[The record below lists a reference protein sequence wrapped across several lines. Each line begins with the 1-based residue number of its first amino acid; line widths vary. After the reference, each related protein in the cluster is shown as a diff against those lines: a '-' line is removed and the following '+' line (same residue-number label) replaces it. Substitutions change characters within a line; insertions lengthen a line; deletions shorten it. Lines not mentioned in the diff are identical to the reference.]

1 MSAPATRVSH
11 PDADCTVSAADR
23 ALAIGTGL
31 APQEAEPRRT
41 RPAAQGEDPAMSSTR
56 RPAFATPSRA
66 PGRTS
71 GLTLTPILTLACALA
86 LALAL
91 AGAASAQTVTVTTV
105 DDVVDF
111 AAPKTVAQLPGPD
124 GRVSFRE
131 ACTAAN
137 NTPGPQ
143 TIAFAIPASEWWL
156 MSTIAL
162 LRQEHGIFLLS
173 DDATTVDFTTQTDFT
188 GDTNPNGREVGIYG
202 LEPNAWGVAS
212 IYVTGDGC
220 TIEGLDRVMQRGHAV
235 QLVGNDNR
243 VIGCT
248 ISGPLHSAVYITGG
262 FGGAPA
268 TGNVVGGTGPG
279 EGNVLSAGGD
289 GVRIDAPAAGNVV
302 IGNRLGGTYH
312 GVQVRGSQYTTTAD
326 GNRIGGPTPAERNVI
341 AGAGKYGEEGFPDG
355 SQVNVEWAVGT
366 VIEGNHIGTT
376 ADGMAAAGGK
386 GPVGIE
392 LRTNAAGTIV
402 RGNLISGIVVQGVN
416 HYAGQTFGT
425 GIVLGNGSEGSIVQ
439 GNRIGTDAT
448 GQGPLPNLDG
458 VTDFAWLWADP
469 AAGARIGGTEPGQAN
484 TIAFNQRAGVQ
495 LATQVSGV
503 TLSGNSIHSNGLLG
517 IDLLPAGPTPNDP
530 LDADT
535 GPNGLQN
542 RPLLL
547 SATIAPGGGPAGAE
561 VAGELD
567 SLPGQTFVVECF
579 ANAACDASGSG
590 EGETFLGSVQVAT
603 DGAGHAAFAAQ
614 LPEVAAGSW
623 LTATATHVATGNTSE
638 FSACLQAGEGP
649 WTDLGFAKA
658 GTNGVPHLAGS
669 GPLTA
674 GTANALLLTDA
685 APSTPATLVLGFS
698 MLGAPFRDGTLVP
711 LPQFL
716 VPLATD
722 AAGSATLPFAWPAG
736 VPSGTVLYL
745 QDWIQDAG
753 ASYGLSASNGL
764 MAATP

>member
-1 MSAPATRVSH
+1 VKRRPILRLYAVALPVLTLVRRRAPHAASPAAAAGPRALIALAALLALGGAAPA
-11 PDADCTVSAADR
+11 A
-23 ALAIGTGL
+23 
-31 APQEAEPRRT
+31 
-41 RPAAQGEDPAMSSTR
+41 
-56 RPAFATPSRA
+56 
-66 PGRTS
+66 
-71 GLTLTPILTLACALA
+71 
-86 LALAL
+86 
-91 AGAASAQTVTVTTV
+91 AQTVTVTTV

-131 ACTAAN
+131 ACTAVN

-143 TIAFAIPASEWWL
+143 TIGFAIPASEWWL

-162 LRQEHGIFLLS
+162 LRQEDGIFLLS
-173 DDATTVDFTTQTDFT
+173 DDGTTVDFTTQTAVT

-220 TIEGLDRVMQRGHAV
+220 TIVGLDRVMQRGHAV

-248 ISGPLHSAVYITGG
+248 ISGPLHSAVYVTGG

-268 TGNVVGGTGPG
+268 TGNVVGGTAPG

-302 IGNRLGGTYH
+302 IGNRLSGTYH

-366 VIEGNHIGTT
+366 VIDGNYIGTT
-376 ADGMAAAGGK
+376 ADGMASAGGK

-392 LRTNAAGTIV
+392 LRSNASGTIV
-402 RGNLISGIVVQGVN
+402 RGNLIGGIVVQGVN

-425 GIVLGNGSEGSIVQ
+425 GIVLGNGSQGSIVQ

-448 GQGPLPNLDG
+448 GQGALPNLYG

-469 AAGARIGGTEPGQAN
+469 AAGALIGGTEPGQAN
-484 TIAFNQRAGVQ
+484 TIAFNLRAGVQ

-503 TLSGNSIHSNGLLG
+503 TLSGNSIHDNGLLG

-530 LDADT
+530 LDADA

-542 RPLLL
+542 RPVLL
-547 SATIAPGGGPAGAE
+547 STTIVPDVPGGGPAGTE
-561 VAGELD
+561 VAGKLD
-567 SLPGQTFVVECF
+567 SLPGQAFVVECF
-579 ANAACDASGSG
+579 ANAACDASGAG

-603 DGAGHAAFAAQ
+603 DGSGHAAFAAQ
-614 LPEVAAGSW
+614 LPQVAAGSW

-638 FSACLQAGEGP
+638 FSACLQAGDGA

-669 GPLTA
+669 GALTA
-674 GTANALLLTDA
+674 GSANALLLSDA
-685 APSTPATLVLGFS
+685 APSTPSTLVLGLA

-711 LPQFL
+711 MPQFL

-736 VPSGTVLYL
+736 VPPGTVLYF

-764 MAATP
+764 MATTP